1 VQIFILSEIKRINAV
16 KIKTNDIYLISR
28 WNDLNESIILFI
40 SVEQINSYEDLIC
53 YLDQKDKEFKL
64 WIIFEIVIEIVEA
77 FVIEDV
83 VSSYEYDDSTDKLD
97 FFVKKFFASSLKRK
111 KKKAILK
118 IKTKFK
124 KESSETK
131 TIKSNVVKLKD
142 ANSQIINV
150 FVQWNILT

>member
-1 VQIFILSEIKRINAV
+1 MQIFILSEIKRINAV